1 MKKKKTA
8 KKYSHKVK
16 QKAVEYLLKMPLF
29 TCEQALEKQNRNNP
43 DAFPKPN

>member
-16 QKAVEYLLKMPLF
+16 QKAAEYLLKMPLF
-29 TCEQALEKQNRNNP
+29 TYAQALEQQKRNNP